1 MRTKNLIL
9 WLVVIFFIS
18 CSFVFGQSF
27 EMIQIGTGVDPHWSP
42 DGKELAFVYMGSLFV
57 ADPSGEDEPQKI
69 AELPPTVSGFA
80 WLDSNEFLV
89 WGRDYWRE
97 EGVRHKGNWM
107 EVLTRDGEMRPVA
120 RDSSSA
126 RPTKPRDVPLISG
139 LTILNDGTVG
149 YWETPVG
156 VEDEWTNKN
165 KVFRIIKP
173 GKLPP
178 DSAVKQLRAV
188 EHYTGIYSKGKQVY
202 PERGIWLE
210 SIDGTVNKKVSS
222 CDHCSFPVLSP
233 DGAKILVCC
242 GGKCPVCV
250 LDLQGNEICVGK
262 EPIDPVDPQDTIFIR
277 GNVDGMP
284 VWSPDGKKLAYAYL
298 RYRSVSEH
306 EIEELGSDIYI
317 ENPDGS
323 GKIQVTDTPDI
334 AEAGP
339 VWSPDG
345 SRIACT
351 DRHTARIYVIRLK

>member
-1 MRTKNLIL
+1 
-9 WLVVIFFIS
+9 
-18 CSFVFGQSF
+18 
-27 EMIQIGTGVDPHWSP
+27 
-42 DGKELAFVYMGSLFV
+42 
-57 ADPSGEDEPQKI
+57 
-69 AELPPTVSGFA
+69 
-80 WLDSNEFLV
+80 
-89 WGRDYWRE
+89 
-97 EGVRHKGNWM
+97 
-107 EVLTRDGEMRPVA
+107 
-120 RDSSSA
+120 
-126 RPTKPRDVPLISG
+126 
-139 LTILNDGTVG
+139 
-149 YWETPVG
+149 VG